1 MSNEVREVD
10 GETYK
15 KAVSAARLGVILGVV
30 GALSVA
36 VRIVAKAGTALF
48 RQESGQRE
56 RGTCTECVAPH
67 TNPHL

>member
-48 RQESGQRE
+48 GQESG
-56 RGTCTECVAPH
+56 
-67 TNPHL
+67 

>member
-48 RQESGQRE
+48 GQESGQCE
-56 RGTCTECVAPH
+56 RGTCNE
-67 TNPHL
+67 